1 MTVRDD
7 ALLDVLA
14 RPEAADRLYYAE
26 GVFLDAHDFLQEQ
39 GYHRSR
45 LARVADY
52 LHGHGTAA
60 GLRVTYDPPTARD
73 ADGFAND
80 RLKVSPGVAVDRT
93 GRLIEVPAL
102 CCTRLDRWFVRA
114 PSSTAAS
121 DDPDVVF
128 QAALTAAA
136 VDAPDVPVELGPHV
150 VADLYLRF
158 AVCERGLTPAFA
170 SGPFDATDAVQPSRL
185 RDGWELALFLRPGS
199 AFVDSSG
206 PTWVPDA
213 LLYEDPW
220 ERVRADHGLDMAAW
234 HDAVFDAWH
243 HGTADWGADNR
254 LEPGPWMPLEADPT
268 AVFLARVRVPVDLSG
283 GGVPVRRP
291 SSGAVDALPVAAV
304 VDGTGG
310 RPIVWS
316 TAALRAFLRP

>member
-26 GVFLDAHDFLQEQ
+26 GVFLDANDFLQEQ
-39 GYHRSR
+39 AYHRSR
-45 LARVADY
+45 LARAMDY

-60 GLRVTYDPPTARD
+60 GLRVVYEPPTGRD
-73 ADGFAND
+73 ADGYAND
-80 RLKVSPGVAVDRT
+80 RLKVEPGVAIDRT

-102 CCTRLDRWFVRA
+102 CCTRIDRWFVRTPSVDAA
-114 PSSTAAS
+114 P
-121 DDPDVVF
+121 DDPDRVF
-128 QAALTAAA
+128 QAALTAGV
-136 VDAPDVPVELGPHV
+136 VDAPGVPATLGPHV

-170 SGPFDATDAVQPSRL
+170 SGPFDATDAVQPSRM

-206 PTWVPDA
+206 PSYVPNA
-213 LLYEDPW
+213 LLYGDPW
-220 ERVRADHGLDMAAW
+220 ERVRADHGLDMAFW
-234 HDAVFDAWH
+234 HNAVFDAWH
-243 HGTADWGADNR
+243 HGTADWGEDNR
-254 LEPGPWMPLEADPT
+254 LNHGAWMPLEADPT
-268 AVFLARVRVPVDLSG
+268 SVFLARLRVPVDA
-283 GGVPVRRP
+283 
-291 SSGAVDALPVAAV
+291 SGAVPIRRPVDASSGALPVAAQL
-304 VDGTGG
+304 DPISG